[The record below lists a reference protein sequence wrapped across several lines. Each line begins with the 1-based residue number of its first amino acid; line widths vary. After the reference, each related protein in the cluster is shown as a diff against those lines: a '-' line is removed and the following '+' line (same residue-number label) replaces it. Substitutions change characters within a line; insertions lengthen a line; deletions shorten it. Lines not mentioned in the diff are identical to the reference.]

1 MAPSL
6 VSDAGAVVG
15 YHTTV
20 WIAPPPIGFA
30 TVKRVNPDWRVAG
43 ASAAATVASKSKK
56 TTEWRGRARRY
67 RARSGPRSSLADMTN
82 ILREHEVARF
92 PQQVGCVL
100 LPPCRSFGTALREDC
115 DGGLRFHDEA

>member
-20 WIAPPPIGFA
+20 WIAPPPMGFA

-43 ASAAATVASKSKK
+43 ASAAPTVASKSKK
-56 TTEWRGRARRY
+56 TTE
-67 RARSGPRSSLADMTN
+67 
-82 ILREHEVARF
+82 
-92 PQQVGCVL
+92 
-100 LPPCRSFGTALREDC
+100 
-115 DGGLRFHDEA
+115 

>member
-1 MAPSL
+1 M
-6 VSDAGAVVG
+6 SDAGVVVG

-43 ASAAATVASKSKK
+43 ASAAATVASQSKR

-92 PQQVGCVL
+92 SQQVVSVL
-100 LPPCRSFGTALREDC
+100 LPSCRSFGTDCCEDC
-115 DGGLRFHDEA
+115 YCCLS